1 MLNLRLIIN
10 IIIKYYTM
18 AKLTR
23 EDALNYHKQGKPG
36 KIEVVPTKPY
46 STQTD
51 LSLAYS
57 PGVAEPCLEIEKDPD
72 TAYDYTAKG
81 NLVAVISNGTAVLGL
96 GDIGALAGKP
106 VMEGKGLLFKIF
118 AGIDVFDIEVNE
130 KDPEKF
136 IQAVKAI
143 SPTFGGINLEDIKA
157 PECFEIETRL
167 KEELDIPIMH
177 DDQHGTAI
185 ISAAGLLNALEIVGK
200 KIEEVKIVVNGAGAA
215 ANSCARL
222 YICLGAKRENIVMVD
237 SKGVICDTR
246 TNLTDQKKEFATSRT
261 DLKTLADAVY
271 GSDVFLGLS
280 VADVLSK
287 EMVRTMAKDPIVF
300 ALANPN
306 PEISYADAMDSRGD
320 ILFATG
326 RSDYPNQINNVLGF
340 PYIFRGALDVRSRT
354 INEEMKVAA
363 VRAIAELAKKPVP
376 DVVNAAYNL
385 SKLSFGRSY
394 IIPKPLDPRLLT
406 TVAPAVAKAAI
417 DSGVARIQIE
427 DWEAYKDKLR
437 ELMGSDNKML
447 RHFVEMARQSPKKVV
462 FSEANH
468 LNMLKAAE
476 LAKAEGVCHP
486 ILLGNEERI
495 EKMAAENNIDLAGIE
510 IINLRHDREEERR
523 TRYASLLTE
532 KCGRDGMTLTD
543 ALEKMFE
550 RNYFGMM
557 MVETGDA
564 DAMITGSYT
573 NFTESIN
580 AAKQVIG
587 IREGVNN
594 IAAMHILNTKKGTF
608 FLADTLFNRH
618 PNTDVL
624 VDIAKLAN
632 DAVKFFNHQPV
643 MAMISYSN
651 FGIDKIGS
659 PASVHNVVKRLHAE
673 CPDMAVDGEMQV
685 NIALN
690 KKLRDE
696 KYPFNK
702 LAGKDVNTLIF
713 PNLSSAN
720 TASKLLLEMG
730 LADMIGPIQMGLKK
744 PIHIL
749 DVESSVRDIVNM
761 TIVAVLDAIVED
773 QKRNNK
779 VGDLV

>member
-1 MLNLRLIIN
+1 
-10 IIIKYYTM
+10 M
-18 AKLTR
+18 AILTR

-36 KIEVVPTKPY
+36 KIEVIPTKPY

-130 KDPEKF
+130 KDPERF

-157 PECFEIETRL
+157 PECFEIENRL

-185 ISAAGLLNALEIVGK
+185 ISSAGLLNALEIVDK
-200 KIEEVKIVVNGAGAA
+200 KIDEVKIVVNGAGAS
-215 ANSCARL
+215 ANSCTRL
-222 YICLGAKRENIVMVD
+222 YVRLGARKENIVMVD
-237 SKGVICDTR
+237 SKGVISVDR
-246 TNLTDQKKEFATSRT
+246 TNLNEQKREFATSRT
-261 DLKTLADAVY
+261 DIKTLSDALV
-271 GSDVFLGLS
+271 GADVFLGLS
-280 VADVLSK
+280 VAGVLTK
-287 EMVRTMAKDPIVF
+287 EMIRTMSKDPIVF

-306 PEISYADAMDSRGD
+306 PEISYEDAMDSRGD

-326 RSDYPNQINNVLGF
+326 RSDFPNQINNVLGF
-340 PYIFRGALDVRSRT
+340 PYIFRGALDVRAKS

-363 VRAIAELAKKPVP
+363 VKAIAELAKKPVP

-385 SKLSFGRSY
+385 SRISFGRSY
-394 IIPKPLDPRLLT
+394 IIPKPLDPRLLS

-417 DSGVARIQIE
+417 DSGVARIKIT
-427 DWEAYKDKLR
+427 DWDAYDDKLKDI
-437 ELMGSDNKML
+437 MGSDNKML
-447 RHFVEMARQSPKKVV
+447 RHLLETARQSPKRVV

-476 LAKAEGVCHP
+476 LSRAEGVCYP

-495 EKMAAENNIDLAGIE
+495 RKISKENNIDLKGIE
-510 IINLRHDREEERR
+510 IVNLRHDREEERR
-523 TRYASLLTE
+523 MRYARLLTE

-543 ALEKMFE
+543 ALEKMFD
-550 RNYFGMM
+550 RSYFGMM
-557 MVETGDA
+557 MVESGEA

-573 NFTESIN
+573 NFTQNIA
-580 AAKQVIG
+580 AAKEVIG
-587 IREGVNN
+587 VREGVHN

-608 FLADTLFNRH
+608 FLADTLINRH
-618 PNTDVL
+618 PSADVL
-624 VDIAKLAN
+624 VDIAKLVH
-632 DAVKFFNHQPV
+632 DAVQFFNYEPV

-651 FGIDKIGS
+651 FGVDKIGT
-659 PASVHNVVKRLHAE
+659 PACVHSVIKRLHSE
-673 CPDMAVDGEMQV
+673 CPDMIVDGEMQV

-690 KKLRDE
+690 KQLRDE
-696 KYPFNK
+696 KFPFNK
-702 LAGKDVNTLIF
+702 LAGRDVNTLIF

-720 TASKLLLEMG
+720 AASKLLLEMG
-730 LADMIGPIQMGLKK
+730 LANIIGPIQMGLNK

-749 DVESSVRDIVNM
+749 DVESSVRDIANM

-773 QKRNNK
+773 QKMKTK
-779 VGDLV
+779 VGDLL

>member
-1 MLNLRLIIN
+1 
-10 IIIKYYTM
+10 M